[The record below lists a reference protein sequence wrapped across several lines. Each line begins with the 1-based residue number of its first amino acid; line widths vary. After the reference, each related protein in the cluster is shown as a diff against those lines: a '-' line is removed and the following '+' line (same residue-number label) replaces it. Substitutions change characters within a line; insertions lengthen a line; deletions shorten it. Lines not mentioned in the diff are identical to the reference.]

1 MLRRDIHVATG
12 VNAMPGGLAGD
23 VRMTILDLFEWN
35 EINYN
40 IRSVLSAD
48 FTQTESASNQN
59 VWARKLTQSQQGN

>member
-48 FTQTESASNQN
+48 FTQTESASN
-59 VWARKLTQSQQGN
+59 